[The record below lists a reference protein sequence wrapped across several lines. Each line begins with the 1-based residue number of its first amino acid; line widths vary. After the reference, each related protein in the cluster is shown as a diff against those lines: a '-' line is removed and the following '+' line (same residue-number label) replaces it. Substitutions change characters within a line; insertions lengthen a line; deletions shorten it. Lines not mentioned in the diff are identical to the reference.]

1 MFHDQFFIRC
11 LAFLLLVAPA
21 HAYAQVSTV
30 QALNFGNWISRN
42 NNAQYDI
49 IINTDGSYSF
59 DASGFFLIS
68 APVEGVY
75 DIQTAQINTVI
86 TSVVVTE
93 ASRLNGAPGFFDL
106 VNLQETH
113 IATTNGL
120 GIARVTI
127 GGTARTSGNTQ
138 PYQDQ
143 AYAGSIDID
152 INF

>member
-1 MFHDQFFIRC
+1 MKKFT
-11 LAFLLLVAPA
+11 LFLILPFLCVFD
-21 HAYAQVSTV
+21 AYAQVTTV

-49 IINTDGSYSF
+49 TVNTDGSFSF
-59 DASGFFLIS
+59 DGAGFFIIS
-68 APVEGVY
+68 APVEGIY
-75 DIQTAQINTVI
+75 DITTPQVNAVI
-86 TSVVVTE
+86 ASVNVTE
-93 ASRLNGAPGFFDL
+93 NTRLNGAPGFFNI

-120 GIARVTI
+120 GIARVTV
-127 GGTARTSGNTQ
+127 GATARTSGNTQ

-143 AYAGSIDID
+143 NYNGSIDIE